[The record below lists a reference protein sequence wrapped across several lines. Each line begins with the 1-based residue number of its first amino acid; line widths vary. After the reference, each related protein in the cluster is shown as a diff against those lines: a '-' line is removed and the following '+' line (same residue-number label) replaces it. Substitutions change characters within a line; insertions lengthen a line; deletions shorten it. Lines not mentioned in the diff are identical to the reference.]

1 MLDGHQIRNGTLLQV
16 AYNYYGYKQT
26 PAGRYAIIRNSTAD
40 IDCIFLQLGG
50 GIVAGWGRW
59 GRRRTA
65 PVLPSGSSAGQASAA
80 RWNAAGV
87 VDFISN

>member
-26 PAGRYAIIRNSTAD
+26 PAGRYAIIQNSTAD
-40 IDCIFLQLGG
+40 IDCIFLQSGG
-50 GIVAGWGRW
+50 GGEIVAGWGRW

-65 PVLPSGSSAGQASAA
+65 PVLPSGSSAGRALCSAVE
-80 RWNAAGV
+80 RGG
-87 VDFISN
+87 SG